1 MGSGCAQLG
10 SGCGLVARAI
20 ASNTSGRVSN
30 PVIANIYI
38 LKYLYLNDENKENEV
53 RNGPFKKHTHRQ
65 ASVAWWI
72 CPCPPTCS
80 SRFKS

>member
-53 RNGPFKKHTHRQ
+53 RNGPF
-65 ASVAWWI
+65 
-72 CPCPPTCS
+72 
-80 SRFKS
+80 